1 MPDNLEILD
10 GHGDIQV
17 SATDQVGTAHVS
29 KIKIMNGE
37 ADSGIMIL
45 AGEGAVEN
53 ALRIVLAG
61 DKVVVP
67 YSGPDNLV
75 SGVSADIEN
84 TIPVQLIAAQGAG
97 IKIYITSITVT
108 NNSASVNT
116 VVKFRD
122 GSGGTVKFRNN
133 AAKDGGGFS
142 VQLPTPIVF
151 SANTAVFVE
160 CETTGANVQV
170 SISGYKGG

>member
-1 MPDNLEILD
+1 MPDNLYILD
-10 GHGDIQV
+10 ANGDTQQT
-17 SATDQVGTAHVS
+17 ATDQVGMAHVQ
-29 KIKIMNGE
+29 KIKVMDGE

-53 ALRIVLAG
+53 ALRVVLGG

-67 YSGPDNLV
+67 YSGPDDLL
-75 SGVSADIEN
+75 SGVNTADIED
-84 TIPVQLIAAQGAG
+84 TTPVELIAAQGAG

-108 NNSASVNT
+108 NNSNVST

-122 GSGGTVKFRNN
+122 GDGGTVKFRNN
-133 AAKDGGGFS
+133 AAMDGGGFS
-142 VQLPTPIVF
+142 VQLPTPIEF
-151 SANTAVFVE
+151 SANTAIFVQ
-160 CETTGANVQV
+160 CETTGAKVQV

>member
-1 MPDNLEILD
+1 MPDNFQVLDANGNPITLKTDEI
-10 GHGDIQV
+10 
-17 SATDQVGTAHVS
+17 GTVHAQM
-29 KIKIMNGE
+29 IKILSGE
-37 ADSGIMIL
+37 ADSGAPIL

-53 ALRIVLAG
+53 ALRVVLGG

-75 SGVSADIEN
+75 SGVSADIED
-84 TIPVQLIAAQGAG
+84 TTEVQLIAAQGEG

-108 NNSASVNT
+108 NNSESVNT
-116 VVKFRD
+116 VVKFKD

-133 AAKDGGGFS
+133 AAMDGGGFS
-142 VQLPTPIVF
+142 VQLPTPIEF
-151 SANTAVFVE
+151 SANTAIFVQ
-160 CETTGANVQV
+160 CETTGASVQV